1 MPGANIADTNIPY
14 GYAAAQTMVQV
25 LKQCN
30 GDFSSENI
38 LKQAT
43 NLKDFVPDL
52 IQNGLS
58 MSTSPTDFFP
68 FHKLELAR
76 FDGKSWVPTGDAP
89 KVD

>member
-1 MPGANIADTNIPY
+1 
-14 GYAAAQTMVQV
+14 V

-52 IQNGLS
+52 VQSGLTIN
-58 MSTSPTDFFP
+58 TSPTDYFP
-68 FHKLELAR
+68 FDKLAIAR
-76 FDGKSWVPTGDAP
+76 FDGKGWVATGDAP
-89 KVD
+89 NVN